1 MVCLVWYI
9 VNCICIFFFGVSK
22 NYFFSLLIRL
32 IHGFADGTLGV
43 TKTIIAELSN
53 SRNISLGTSFLF
65 AGGGIGKLI
74 APLFSSYL
82 TDKNIIA
89 PLFHLLPFLHD
100 VSKLHMV

>member
-1 MVCLVWYI
+1 MKKFFIILL
-9 VNCICIFFFGVSK
+9 CIFCFGVSK

-53 SRNISLGTSFLF
+53 SWNISLGTSFLF